1 MNWKQTNQINRKQ
14 FNWKEHTSRITAE
27 KKLVSDQIHHP
38 GWRFSQEMEQTASK
52 CARFALKIIFEA
64 FSEGFKWLSQEMDQT
79 TRQCKCSPGQKLAFE
94 ICQSIFLVQS
104 ANIQIMSFKL
114 PMDCL
119 IHINIGFCVFFQVDS
134 YYFSARTP
142 CSKYNV
148 FVHVDSSMKSL
159 HAYLSKWTPR
169 ISPNTNSLYF
179 SKWTPCISQ
188 RGLHVFTWVLNQH
201 IRTHAR
207 WELDRK
213 MHVCLQIGWE
223 GGAAVDWI
231 EM

>member
-1 MNWKQTNQINRKQ
+1 
-14 FNWKEHTSRITAE
+14 
-27 KKLVSDQIHHP
+27 
-38 GWRFSQEMEQTASK
+38 
-52 CARFALKIIFEA
+52 
-64 FSEGFKWLSQEMDQT
+64 MDQT

-94 ICQSIFLVQS
+94 ICQSFFLVQS

-148 FVHVDSSMKSL
+148 FLHVDSSCISL
-159 HAYLSKWTPR
+159 KVDSSYFSKYKFFVFLQVD
-169 ISPNTNSLYF
+169 SLYF
-179 SKWTPCISQ
+179 SARTPCIYP
-188 RGLHVFTWVLNQH
+188 GVQH

-213 MHVCLQIGWE
+213 MRVCLQIG
-223 GGAAVDWI
+223 
-231 EM
+231 

>member
-1 MNWKQTNQINRKQ
+1 
-14 FNWKEHTSRITAE
+14 
-27 KKLVSDQIHHP
+27 
-38 GWRFSQEMEQTASK
+38 
-52 CARFALKIIFEA
+52 
-64 FSEGFKWLSQEMDQT
+64 MDQT

-119 IHINIGFCVFFQVDS
+119 IHINIGLCVFFKEDS

-148 FVHVDSSMKSL
+148 FLQVDSS
-159 HAYLSKWTPR
+159 YLSKWTPR

-179 SKWTPCISQ
+179 SKWTPCISR
-188 RGLHVFTWVLNQH
+188 RGLLLFTRVLNQH

-213 MHVCLQIGWE
+213 MRVCLQIG
-223 GGAAVDWI
+223 
-231 EM
+231 